1 MWWLQGPRHSKTTD
15 IFSDRSYT
23 VKKMLQMT
31 LFVLLALVLSTM
43 SACDQEGNPLSET
56 VTNVVAIKFCVF
68 ETGARQPGTLS
79 TLSTVTNHEAIREI
93 LTHVDVGREQPFSK
107 HIFTKTLVLV
117 KLDGST
123 IRIPFEDRNGLMSIR
138 FGSKQYQTDRQT
150 IDLLNRY
157 YSTKVKETP

>member
-1 MWWLQGPRHSKTTD
+1 MCMKLLRRACCLLLLCMASCTEDDAAGLLPRFGEVKEIHFVTQRG
-15 IFSDRSYT
+15 SDLEMVAVVNAT
-23 VKKMLQMT
+23 NET
-31 LFVLLALVLSTM
+31 ATILS
-43 SACDQEGNPLSET
+43 S
-56 VTNVVAIKFCVF
+56 I
-68 ETGARQPGTLS
+68 
-79 TLSTVTNHEAIREI
+79 HI
-93 LTHVDVGREQPFSK
+93 GREQPFSK

-157 YSTKVKETP
+157 YSAKVKETP